1 MKMYYTKNTLFP
13 DLLIFFYNQ
22 GGLCLLMNE
31 FSMHNKL
38 VKNFQSFK
46 TKVPHEIINADNF
59 DHMIARSF
67 KQWLDFAAE
76 SGSKTTIQRC
86 L

>member
-13 DLLIFFYNQ
+13 DLLKKIYNQ
-22 GGLCLLMNE
+22 GGLCLFMNE

-67 KQWLDFAAE
+67 KLLNQ
-76 SGSKTTIQRC
+76 
-86 L
+86 

>member
-13 DLLIFFYNQ
+13 DLLKFFYNQ
-22 GGLCLLMNE
+22 GGLCLFMNE

-67 KQWLDFAAE
+67 KLLNQWIIGFCCW
-76 SGSKTTIQRC
+76 KRV
-86 L
+86 

>member
-13 DLLIFFYNQ
+13 DLLIFFIIK
-22 GGLCLLMNE
+22 GGCASLWMSLVCITN
-31 FSMHNKL
+31 L

-46 TKVPHEIINADNF
+46 TKVPHEIMNADNF

-67 KQWLDFAAE
+67 KLLNQWMIGFCCW
-76 SGSKTTIQRC
+76 KRV
-86 L
+86 

>member
-1 MKMYYTKNTLFP
+1 
-13 DLLIFFYNQ
+13 
-22 GGLCLLMNE
+22 
-31 FSMHNKL
+31 MHNKL

-67 KQWLDFAAE
+67 KLLMNDWILLLKAGLKQPFKDAANFYVTYNWQIY
-76 SGSKTTIQRC
+76 KQDN
-86 L
+86 

>member
-1 MKMYYTKNTLFP
+1 
-13 DLLIFFYNQ
+13 
-22 GGLCLLMNE
+22 
-31 FSMHNKL
+31 MHNKL

-67 KQWLDFAAE
+67 KLLNQ
-76 SGSKTTIQRC
+76 
-86 L
+86 

>member
-13 DLLIFFYNQ
+13 DLLIFFIIK
-22 GGLCLLMNE
+22 GGCASLWLLMNE

-38 VKNFQSFK
+38 VKNYQSFK
-46 TKVPHEIINADNF
+46 TKVPDEIINADNF

-67 KQWLDFAAE
+67 KLLNQWMIGFCCW
-76 SGSKTTIQRC
+76 KRV
-86 L
+86 

>member
-1 MKMYYTKNTLFP
+1 MTAPLAMKMYYTKNTLFP
-13 DLLIFFYNQ
+13 DLLKNFYNQ

-31 FSMHNKL
+31 FSMQNKL

-59 DHMIARSF
+59 DHMIAISF
-67 KQWLDFAAE
+67 KLLNQ
-76 SGSKTTIQRC
+76 
-86 L
+86 